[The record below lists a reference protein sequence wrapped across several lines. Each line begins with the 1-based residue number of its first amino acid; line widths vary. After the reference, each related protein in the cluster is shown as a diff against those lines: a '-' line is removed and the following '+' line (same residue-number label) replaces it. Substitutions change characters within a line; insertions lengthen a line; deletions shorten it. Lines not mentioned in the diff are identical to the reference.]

1 MTSDF
6 HGPHAADGGS
16 DAESIEWHDPL
27 PRFCRVRV
35 LRHTC
40 ECRARVYEFC
50 AAAGL
55 AWICRT
61 DRSPT
66 VMVVKESHPTSYR
79 EAGDLWEKL
88 LSGEAE

>member
-1 MTSDF
+1 MTPDF
-6 HGPHAADGGS
+6 HGPHADAGGF
-16 DAESIEWHDPL
+16 DAGSVDWRDPL

-40 ECRARVYEFC
+40 ECRARIYEFC

-55 AWICRT
+55 AWIRRT

-66 VMVVKESHPTSYR
+66 AVTVKESRPTSYG
-79 EAGDLWEKL
+79 EAEALWEKL
-88 LSGEAE
+88 LSGR